1 LTAGVEEHVIDSDPH
16 GREGQ
21 LMRKPFTKLAVA
33 IFSLVSLIHVL
44 RLIFDWQV
52 TISNVLIPMWVS
64 IVGALVA
71 AVLAVTV
78 KKEAK
83 L

>member
-1 LTAGVEEHVIDSDPH
+1 
-16 GREGQ
+16 
-21 LMRKPFTKLAVA
+21 
-33 IFSLVSLIHVL
+33 L

-64 IVGALVA
+64 IVGAIVA

-78 KKEAK
+78 KREAK

>member
-1 LTAGVEEHVIDSDPH
+1 
-16 GREGQ
+16 
-21 LMRKPFTKLAVA
+21 MRKPFTKLAVA
-33 IFSLVSLIHVL
+33 IFSLVALIHVL

-71 AVLAVTV
+71 AGLAVTV
-78 KKEAK
+78 KREAK

>member
-1 LTAGVEEHVIDSDPH
+1 
-16 GREGQ
+16 
-21 LMRKPFTKLAVA
+21 MRKPFTKLAVA
-33 IFSLVSLIHVL
+33 IFSLVALIHVL

-52 TISNVLIPMWVS
+52 TISNILVPMWVS
-64 IVGALVA
+64 TVGAIVA

-78 KKEAK
+78 KKEAN